1 METPS
6 TPDRTTNETGAR
18 LPAGTVLQGRYRIGR
33 ELGSGGMGT
42 VYEAIDQRLE
52 TTVALKETFS
62 TDDRLRRQFGQ
73 EARLLAQ
80 LHHPCLPRVTDYFR
94 ETGRAFLVMQFISGP
109 DLAQILA
116 RRPGP
121 FAPPQV
127 LAWAD
132 QLLDALVYLHE
143 RDRQIIHRDIK
154 PHNLKLMSN
163 GRIALLDFG
172 LAKAHAADQSTT
184 NSSISIF
191 GYTRRYSP
199 PEQIRD
205 LGTTAQSD
213 IYALGATLYHLL
225 TGMKPPDSME
235 RVAAV
240 ANSESDPLKPASDF
254 NAAVNTELS
263 ALLSKA
269 MSLQVKERFKS
280 ASEFRE
286 ALKSAGR
293 SDLPAPVAVKS
304 ISLPSNEVPLRK
316 SDSKIDPFDSY
327 AILKPEQ
334 DVFNLPR
341 SSRRPWLFAA
351 VLGAALVMLVSA
363 YPSRVVDS
371 VTGILDSPRANAPL
385 TDATVL
391 HSNKS
396 SAANGSAWRG
406 GASVPTVNHAQDTR
420 ATLKQTP
427 EHEPQHKEESEKR
440 RATQTPAAPA
450 TRPAEV
456 KPPAFSISPE

>member
-1 METPS
+1 M
-6 TPDRTTNETGAR
+6 NEIPAR
-18 LPAGTVLQGRYRIGR
+18 LPAGTVLQGRYRIVR
-33 ELGSGGMGT
+33 ELGTGGMGA
-42 VYEAIDQRLE
+42 VYEAIDQRLD

-94 ETGRAFLVMQFISGP
+94 EAGRAFLVMQFISGP
-109 DLAQILA
+109 DLAEILA
-116 RRPGP
+116 RQRGP
-121 FAPPQV
+121 FPPPQV
-127 LAWAD
+127 MAWAD

-143 RDRQIIHRDIK
+143 RERQIIHRDIK
-154 PHNLKLMSN
+154 PHNLKVMPS
-163 GRIALLDFG
+163 GRIVLLDFG
-172 LAKAHAADQSTT
+172 LAKTRGADQSTT

-205 LGTTAQSD
+205 LGTTPQSD

-225 TGMKPPDSME
+225 TGVKPPDSME
-235 RVAAV
+235 RLAAV
-240 ANSESDPLKPASDF
+240 ANSESDPLKPSSDF
-254 NAAVNTELS
+254 NSAVAPELS
-263 ALLSKA
+263 ALLTKA
-269 MSLQVKERFKS
+269 MSLPEKERFKS
-280 ASEFRE
+280 ANEFRE

-293 SDLPAPVAVKS
+293 RNLPAPVAAVERTV
-304 ISLPSNEVPLRK
+304 PSNVTPWRK

-327 AILKPEQ
+327 SILKPEPE
-334 DVFNLPR
+334 VFNLPH
-341 SSRRPWLFAA
+341 SSRRPWLLA
-351 VLGAALVMLVSA
+351 VVVAAALVMLVSA

-371 VTGILDSPRANAPL
+371 VTGILDSPRANPPL

-391 HSNKS
+391 HQNRS
-396 SAANGSAWRG
+396 SAGNSSGWRSG
-406 GASVPTVNHAQDTR
+406 TGVPNINHASDTR
-420 ATLKQTP
+420 ALKQTP
-427 EHEPQHKEESEKR
+427 EHEPQHKEETEKR
-440 RATQTPAAPA
+440 RATQIPAAPA